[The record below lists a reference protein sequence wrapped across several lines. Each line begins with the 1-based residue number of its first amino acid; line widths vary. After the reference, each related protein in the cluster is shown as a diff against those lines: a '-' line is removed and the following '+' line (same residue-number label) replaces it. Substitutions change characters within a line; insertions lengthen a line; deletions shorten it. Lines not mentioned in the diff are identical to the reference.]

1 MDPWLIYIFKLPTAQ
16 RSLASD
22 FQFRNRQA
30 EHESP
35 AQARRNK

>member
-22 FQFRNRQA
+22 FQLKNRQA

-35 AQARRNK
+35 AHAHRKK